1 MGNALPLP
9 PPGFDE
15 LDIDEQIEYVQA
27 LWDRIAA
34 KEDRVPIPDWHRKIL
49 DERLADLQANPNASR
64 PWEEVRAELL
74 KGTLSKEWSTL
85 LWGTLP
91 MRTSRKPNRGMHAT
105 INDVGFGLWRIL
117 LERSNG
123 SALFRINFR

>member
-1 MGNALPLP
+1 MGNAFPLP

-15 LDIDEQIEYVQA
+15 LNIDEQIEYVQA

-34 KEDRVPIPDWHRKIL
+34 KEDRVPVPGWHREIL

-74 KGTLSKEWSTL
+74 KGTSSKE
-85 LWGTLP
+85 
-91 MRTSRKPNRGMHAT
+91 
-105 INDVGFGLWRIL
+105 
-117 LERSNG
+117 
-123 SALFRINFR
+123 

>member
-15 LDIDEQIEYVQA
+15 LNIDEQIEYVQA

-34 KEDRVPIPDWHRKIL
+34 KEDRVPIPDWHREIL

-74 KGTLSKEWSTL
+74 KGASSKE
-85 LWGTLP
+85 
-91 MRTSRKPNRGMHAT
+91 
-105 INDVGFGLWRIL
+105 
-117 LERSNG
+117 
-123 SALFRINFR
+123 

>member
-15 LDIDEQIEYVQA
+15 LNIDEQIEYVQA

-34 KEDRVPIPDWHRKIL
+34 KEARVPVPDWHREIL

-74 KGTLSKEWSTL
+74 KGTSSKE
-85 LWGTLP
+85 
-91 MRTSRKPNRGMHAT
+91 
-105 INDVGFGLWRIL
+105 
-117 LERSNG
+117 
-123 SALFRINFR
+123 